1 MTLTLPLILSLT
13 LKLIMQLT
21 MQPSVPMKL
30 TTRLIPLFVLV
41 QFGLISAPIE
51 AAVKRF
57 RPPAVPDLGRTVGSL
72 RGGASRGGAAKLCP
86 ELPIQPAAIAPR
98 FWAIPG
104 NSPGEVWQLV
114 DGVEPKV
121 SQPVSQSVSKPSSAQ
136 PISWVTTPESSLV
149 TSREIVF
156 GQTLNA
162 RPKFWFYSPYS
173 LDRSRLTQFRLS
185 TINPQTNRAEPLFAN
200 PLVVTTEK
208 PGLFAVELPPG
219 IDLQTGKLYRWSLTI
234 RCGNEPA
241 VSMSGAVARVTLPGA
256 PPRSAKDS
264 QPELLYYLDN
274 NLWYD
279 AVNLAATDRR
289 QWKSLMEM
297 VDLLDLAD
305 PRLFSN

>member
-1 MTLTLPLILSLT
+1 
-13 LKLIMQLT
+13 
-21 MQPSVPMKL
+21 MKL
-30 TTRLIPLFVLV
+30 TTKSTMTLTTRLLPLLLLV
-41 QFGLISAPIE
+41 QFGLSGEPIE

-98 FWAIPG
+98 FWATPG
-104 NSPGEVWQLV
+104 NSPGTPWQLV
-114 DGVEPKV
+114 DGLEPKG
-121 SQPVSQSVSKPSSAQ
+121 SQPVSQSVSKPSSVQ
-136 PISWVTTPESSLV
+136 PISLVTTPGSSLV

-156 GQTLNA
+156 GQTLNS

>member
-1 MTLTLPLILSLT
+1 MTLT
-13 LKLIMQLT
+13 
-21 MQPSVPMKL
+21 MKL
-30 TTRLIPLFVLV
+30 TTRLLPLLLLV
-41 QFGLISAPIE
+41 QVGMSAPTE

-72 RGGASRGGAAKLCP
+72 RGGASRGGAATLCP
-86 ELPIQPAAIAPR
+86 APPIQPAAIAPR

-114 DGVEPKV
+114 DGVEPKASQPV
-121 SQPVSQSVSKPSSAQ
+121 SQPVSKPASKPASKPSSVQ
-136 PISWVTTPESSLV
+136 PISLVTTSGSALV

-185 TINPQTNRAEPLFAN
+185 TINPQTNRTEPLFAN
-200 PLVVTTEK
+200 PLIVTTEK

-234 RCGNEPA
+234 RCGNEPT
-241 VSMSGAVARVTLPGA
+241 VSMSGAVARVALPS
-256 PPRSAKDS
+256 PPRSPKDS
-264 QPELLYYLDN
+264 QNELLYYLDN